1 MATKRQQTMAKITR
15 ERAVKEKRERKAEKK
30 RAVKAVKAENKAR
43 AEAGLPPIDVEGGEY
58 SSLEPATPESAA
70 LLDAHE
76 PHGDDGAIPGERV
89 VPGL

>member
-43 AEAGLPPIDVEGGEY
+43 AEAGLPPIDVEGGE
-58 SSLEPATPESAA
+58 SSLESAMPESAP

-76 PHGDDGAIPGERV
+76 PHGDDGAVPGERV

>member
-15 ERAVKEKRERKAEKK
+15 ERAVKEKRERKLEKK
-30 RAVKAVKAENKAR
+30 RAAKAERKER
-43 AEAGLPPIDVEGGEY
+43 AALGLPIWDVEDGEDGEAP
-58 SSLEPATPESAA
+58 LESAA

-76 PHGDDGAIPGERV
+76 PDGDDGAVPGERV